1 RSRARDVGSRPLRA
15 DVRIHRVEQLRL
27 GLDPHPRRVR
37 DRGGRTGDLCDA
49 RPVALPQPYVQRRQ
63 HGDAL
68 RRPRDVRDVLLR
80 LAVHAERAPLL
91 TGAGGRV
98 VPADDVPDHPDR
110 AEGREA
116 VRSLRLAL
124 ARRRRHDA
132 ARRDAA
138 LLLAAGCARE
148 LLGDPARPADRRSR
162 HGLHDDADDGG
173 RDELGAGREGGRRVG
188 GAELDASG
196 RRVARH
202 RGHGRD
208 RGVVGRLR
216 LRPVAPGV
224 PARVPRC
231 TARRGRPRLRG
242 RDRRH
247 RRDPQG
253 RAPPRG
259 GGAAGSGGG
268 VTQTRQRLSAE
279 ARRQAVLDTACGV
292 FAASSYRGATTAQI
306 AREAGISEPI
316 LYRHFGS
323 KRDLYLACLD
333 EAWRSVRE
341 LAEDAI
347 ARTPETCLGALLDA
361 FMAKRA
367 KIRLIDLWIQP
378 LNVTGA
384 DPVIAK
390 GLRHQIREVHA
401 FFADLIADGQAR
413 GVVAA
418 DRDARAEAWIFV
430 AGGLL
435 ATIDQRLGGLLG
447 GDLERVRAERR
458 RWMHP

>member
-1 RSRARDVGSRPLRA
+1 
-15 DVRIHRVEQLRL
+15 
-27 GLDPHPRRVR
+27 
-37 DRGGRTGDLCDA
+37 
-49 RPVALPQPYVQRRQ
+49 
-63 HGDAL
+63 
-68 RRPRDVRDVLLR
+68 
-80 LAVHAERAPLL
+80 
-91 TGAGGRV
+91 
-98 VPADDVPDHPDR
+98 
-110 AEGREA
+110 
-116 VRSLRLAL
+116 
-124 ARRRRHDA
+124 
-132 ARRDAA
+132 
-138 LLLAAGCARE
+138 
-148 LLGDPARPADRRSR
+148 
-162 HGLHDDADDGG
+162 
-173 RDELGAGREGGRRVG
+173 
-188 GAELDASG
+188 
-196 RRVARH
+196 
-202 RGHGRD
+202 
-208 RGVVGRLR
+208 
-216 LRPVAPGV
+216 
-224 PARVPRC
+224 
-231 TARRGRPRLRG
+231 
-242 RDRRH
+242 
-247 RRDPQG
+247 
-253 RAPPRG
+253 
-259 GGAAGSGGG
+259 

-347 ARTPETCLGALLDA
+347 ARTPETCLGAVVDA

-367 KIRLIDLWIQP
+367 KIRLIDLWIQA
-378 LNVTGA
+378 LNETGA

-390 GLRHQIREVHA
+390 ALRRQIREVHA

-447 GDLERVRAERR
+447 GDLERVRTERR